1 MNTLPSV
8 RYYTSGD
15 IYHYEVDNRP
25 LSDLA
30 ARDDSLRTAINA
42 LEKNSRLGSLVDSFI
57 ARGLATQNTMVGKLS
72 FNATMTFSVTRAFL
86 TQEIEL
92 DPVNFPGEILP
103 AIGVTT
109 EPESF
114 LLTNPGAGY
123 IRPFSIQA
131 RRKAA
136 STDLP
141 VFYDASQSSY
151 NDVADIEYQ
160 MLVGTDVGANPVYPA
175 VTPGWIE
182 IFRIATTSTTT
193 NISEGLITKVNFIEE
208 GDFAG
213 SGGGT
218 GVYEYLHEQIIVTGA
233 PTSEISGV
241 GINCNYAFVFV
252 DKAIQFNVSRINA
265 STVQFSEP
273 LPVGTVVDFIVTA
286 GGIADP
292 ASPSQIYQVFTA
304 SGGQTVFPGVLAK
317 DATALVFI
325 DGAFQERG
333 TWGINDGTGD
343 LTLDEACA
351 AGEKVIVFELKAIGS
366 GGGTGA
372 PVGGT
377 TGQVLTKITDNDHDY
392 DWQDVSTRGV
402 PIGAIVTFP
411 MTTLESGFLYCDG
424 AVYLR
429 ATYPDL
435 FAKIGTT
442 YNIGGETSLQF
453 RVPDLRGEFIRGWD
467 HGRGV
472 DPGRAFASAQSYQNA
487 SHRHNIELLGG
498 TSGFMVD
505 AYGTGPTVNGR
516 SIDSGVTTSSYEVI
530 RTDLQGGTETRPRN
544 VAMMYAIKAYD
555 SVFIPAEVAVE
566 DLIDNAIDTALST
579 LTLAKAFVMF
589 NGSNASVSRSN
600 NIASISKLGSGKFRV
615 TFSTT
620 ITNPVFNITCQL
632 DPDEGGVSTGD
643 GGFNICGHGPITD
656 SYVDVYVMRLV
667 CNNSGQMVTS
677 FTDASDVINV
687 VVY

>member
-182 IFRIATTSTTT
+182 IFRIATTSTTS

-218 GVYEYLHEQIIVTGA
+218 GVYEYLHEQVVVTGS

-252 DKAIQFNVSRINA
+252 DKAIQFNVNRINA

-333 TWGINDGTGD
+333 TWSINDGTGD

-351 AGEKVIVFELKAIGS
+351 TGEKVIVFELKAIGS

-392 DWQDVSTRGV
+392 DWQDAPSKGV

-411 MTTLESGFLYCDG
+411 MTALESGFLYCDG

-467 HGRGV
+467 AGRGV
-472 DPGRAFASAQSYQNA
+472 DSGRVIGSAQTDALKAHAHTGAVNA
-487 SHRHNIELLGG
+487 MTTG
-498 TSGFMVD
+498 TAAGAGMWV
-505 AYGTGPTVNGR
+505 GTT
-516 SIDSGVTTSSYEVI
+516 STATTSS
-530 RTDLQGGTETRPRN
+530 TGGTETRPRN
-544 VAMMYAIKAYD
+544 VAMMYCIKAYD
-555 SVFIPAEVAVE
+555 TVIIPAEVAVE
-566 DLIDNAIDTALST
+566 DLIDDRIADIFNNFNLST
-579 LTLAKAFVMF
+579 NGHYKFPGGLIVQWGRGSYPYNSSVTFDIPFTNSVFSVNVTPDAGTTIYVETLGYYDATLTGFKMAGAYW
-589 NGSNASVSRSN
+589 NGSAWISHTISGSW
-600 NIASISKLGSGKFRV
+600 IAIGR
-615 TFSTT
+615 
-620 ITNPVFNITCQL
+620 
-632 DPDEGGVSTGD
+632 
-643 GGFNICGHGPITD
+643 
-656 SYVDVYVMRLV
+656 
-667 CNNSGQMVTS
+667 
-677 FTDASDVINV
+677 
-687 VVY
+687 

>member
-1 MNTLPSV
+1 M
-8 RYYTSGD
+8 
-15 IYHYEVDNRP
+15 DNRP

-42 LEKNSRLGSLVDSFI
+42 LEKNSRLGSIVDSFI

-72 FNATMTFSVTRAFL
+72 FNSTMTFSVTRAFL

-193 NISEGLITKVNFIEE
+193 SISEGLITKVNFIDE

-213 SGGGT
+213 GGGGT
-218 GVYEYLHEQIIVTGA
+218 GVYEYLHEQVIVTGS

-333 TWGINDGTGD
+333 TWSINDGTGD

-366 GGGTGA
+366 GGGGTGA

-392 DWQDVSTRGV
+392 DWQDVPSRGV

-467 HGRGV
+467 AGRGV
-472 DPGRAFASAQSYQNA
+472 DSGRVIGSAQGSANLA
-487 SHRHNIELLGG
+487 HAHNVAIDGG
-498 TSGFMVD
+498 TDDIIVD
-505 AYGTGPTVNGR
+505 AYGTGESGQNGR
-516 SIDSGVTTSSYEVI
+516 GFNSGSTTTNKAVLTTPS
-530 RTDLQGGTETRPRN
+530 GGTEARPRN
-544 VAMMYAIKAYD
+544 VAMVYCIKAYD
-555 SVFIPAEVAVE
+555 TVIIPAEVAVE

-579 LTLAKAFVMF
+579 LTLAKAFVVF
-589 NGSNASVSRSN
+589 NGSNASVLRSN

-632 DPDEGGVSTGD
+632 DPDEGGISTGD
-643 GGFNICGHGPITD
+643 GGFNVCGHGPITD

-667 CNNSGQMVTS
+667 CNNSGQMVTY
-677 FTDASDVINV
+677 FTDASDVINL